1 MQLSTLVLGI
11 VASAAGSASAYEL
24 PLHPAHMV
32 RAVNLQARDT
42 PACTEAA
49 STLLPKVTDYP
60 EPPKDVQD
68 FLLTADVTVTD
79 ACELPE
85 VTGSIGEEF
94 SSWASEY
101 SAWQSD
107 HVSDFR
113 ELWHACSDVPEV
125 AAAIP
130 THTTEAC
137 SSFVAQITSNPGVPR
152 ETGAVAAAALFA
164 AGAVAAAM

>member
-42 PACTEAA
+42 PACTKAA
-49 STLLPKVTDYP
+49 STLLPVLTGYP
-60 EPPKDVQD
+60 QPPSDVEEY
-68 FLLTADVTVTD
+68 LLTADITVTD
-79 ACELPE
+79 ACQEPE
-85 VTGSIGEEF
+85 ITGSIGQEF

-101 SAWQSD
+101 SAWQIE
-107 HVSDFR
+107 HISDFR
-113 ELWHACSDVPEV
+113 ALWSACSDVSEV
-125 AAAIP
+125 AEVLP
-130 THTTEAC
+130 TGTDAC
-137 SSFVAQITSNPGVPR
+137 SSIVAQITSNPGNPR